1 MEIIKKIIS
10 LEDSISRQGCLI
22 PYVGMEK
29 DAKGDF
35 ILNPNGCWGRYPYDV
50 NIELCEGFE
59 SLKEYFIHKLY
70 KNNLELS
77 MGFIDETNNIL
88 GLSDFSNTFLCYATI
103 NGVVVEGYKKI
114 YELSN
119 KKITLFCENAKKI
132 DIIGENLEIKE
143 LSHKEI
149 CIKGEISSINFL

>member
-1 MEIIKKIIS
+1 
-10 LEDSISRQGCLI
+10 
-22 PYVGMEK
+22 
-29 DAKGDF
+29 
-35 ILNPNGCWGRYPYDV
+35 
-50 NIELCEGFE
+50 
-59 SLKEYFIHKLY
+59 
-70 KNNLELS
+70 